1 MLLTVAIPSLMA
13 TDFKK
18 VTTVEDLQVG
28 KKVIITNTDASQ
40 GLGAQGKNNR
50 SAANVI
56 PNGDLITVDENTNA
70 DVTVLTL
77 GKSDGKF
84 TFYDQANNGYLY
96 AASSSSNYL
105 KTQTTLNDNGKAT
118 IVFSDGV
125 PTIQFK
131 GSYTRNLLRYNST
144 STLFSCYSSGQQDVA
159 IYQEYVPAAVADP
172 KITVTDGT
180 YFVGDDVNVTL
191 SCEDAEATIHYTT
204 DGTEPTAETP
214 TKETSFVLNQTE
226 AGSVTIKAIAVKNG
240 KTSNVVSKVVAIN
253 PVANTVAEYNEME
266 PGTIVRF
273 DCDLKISFAN
283 TNHIFAQDAAGNGVF
298 MYSKSGIGEAANGK
312 VIPAKGLIGKV
323 STYNSNKQ
331 LNFTGY
337 SLPELTG
344 GETIAPITVQFGAL
358 NGSYLY
364 KYVMIPDVTLTKGAD
379 VMLYN
384 VNGATGFLVNE
395 YGSDNWPED
404 VTGKTFN
411 IYGIYV
417 NMGDSK
423 GLYFIDAK
431 AVEAT
436 LESPTLDVAG
446 GIYDTEQTVNITAA
460 DGAEVRYTTNEAA
473 DIKYGVAGTDYTVG
487 NIVTIDK
494 SCTLRVIA
502 VKGEEFSKQ
511 FSEVVSAIYTMK
523 TATPTITAEAVDG
536 VYSNEE
542 GKLEVTISCPKY
554 SDNVIIAYSVDGVED
569 TFEGNSKVITINE
582 TATIKATAL
591 YGDFEVSDEATA
603 TFTWNNPNVI
613 ENATVTGDIVFA
625 KQDADKFIA
634 SGTNMKK
641 DAKYILTDNLNNE
654 YTITST
660 IEAGKTTYPLLQKNG
675 TLRLYNTNGNVIY
688 ISNNNITITKVAI
701 SHNRGEITINNNSVA
716 ATDGVSTWNA
726 PENCHQLTIIPTTSE
741 KNTDVSA
748 IAITYVGT
756 IDYYKVKDGAALIG
770 MEKGKFYQVN
780 VALEGVEANGGV
792 LYARTSEL
800 SAAPSVPGKTG
811 FDKSYEDY
819 DLTKFNQRDW
829 VAIKGLGSEYEGFA
843 LGTFIAAYD
852 GEKLTSVVSNPAK
865 SDAEIDITNI
875 NTFGVANVFYGNYE
889 NTSDFGWIDG
899 DGNPYYPFFVK
910 AKVNEVANFVGKV
923 TKDTAGEGGSFRLE
937 GSGKCGV
944 FEGKGVLLEAADGV
958 TLSVSG
964 EDYKEFKGV
973 LVAETNNT
981 LAQCGVKIVALSDL
995 ALKDPTGVAA
1005 LKADG
1010 KATVYGT
1017 EGAVVVNGADG
1028 KVMIFD
1034 AMGRMVKSVN
1044 AEGAATVAMPAG
1056 YYIVRTAGTAA
1067 KVMVK

>member
-1 MLLTVAIPSLMA
+1 MA

-18 VTTVEDLQVG
+18 VTDVSELEVG
-28 KKVIITNTDASQ
+28 KKVIITNADASY
-40 GLGAQGKNNR
+40 GLGGQATSNRTAVGLTKND
-50 SAANVI
+50 
-56 PNGDLITVDENTNA
+56 DLITVDGTTNA
-70 DVTVLTL
+70 TVTVLTL
-77 GKSDGKF
+77 GKSGELF
-84 TFYDQANNGYLY
+84 TFYDANKSGYLY
-96 AASSSSNYL
+96 AASSSKNYL
-105 KTQTTLNDNGKAT
+105 KTQKTLDDNVKCTIAIANGVAT
-118 IVFSDGV
+118 IKFQGDY
-125 PTIQFK
+125 THNWIQYNPNN
-131 GSYTRNLLRYNST
+131 GSPI
-144 STLFSCYSSGQQDVA
+144 FSCYLNAQQDVA

-172 KITVTDGT
+172 VITVADGP
-180 YFVGDDVNVTL
+180 YFVGDEVNVTL
-191 SCEDAEATIHYTT
+191 SCEDADATIHYTT
-204 DGTEPTAETP
+204 DGTEPTAET
-214 TKETSFVLNQTE
+214 TTTGTSIVLNPAA
-226 AGSVTIKAIAVKNG
+226 AGSVIIKAIAVNKNG
-240 KTSNVVSKVVAIN
+240 ETSYVVSRDVTVN
-253 PVANTVAEYNEME
+253 PVANTVADYNTLDL
-266 PGTIVRF
+266 GTIVRF

-358 NGSYLY
+358 NDSYLY

-384 VNGATGFLVNE
+384 VNGKTGFLANE
-395 YGSDNWPED
+395 YGLEDWPTLID
-404 VTGKTFN
+404 GKTFN

-423 GLYFIDAK
+423 GLYFIDAEE
-431 AVEAT
+431 VVAT
-436 LESPTLDVAG
+436 LESPTLTVEG
-446 GIYDTEQTVNITAA
+446 GIYDTKQTVNITAA
-460 DGAEVRYTTNEAA
+460 DGVEVRYTTNDAA

-487 NIVTIDK
+487 NSVTIDK

-542 GKLEVTISCPKY
+542 GKLDVTISCPEY
-554 SDNVIIAYSVDGVED
+554 SDNVIVAYSVNGVED
-569 TFEGNSKVITINE
+569 TFEGNSKVITING

-613 ENATVTGDIVFA
+613 DAEVTGNIVIADQTESALWGENVSEGTLTDEFGHVFNLTCTKTTTGNATNMTIHTSSKTFRMYKNTTVTINAGDNTKMSKIEVT
-625 KQDADKFIA
+625 K
-634 SGTNMKK
+634 SGNDNQTAAMKIDGWTVDGTTFTCNTK
-641 DAKYILTDNLNNE
+641 GGSQ
-654 YTITST
+654 TITFT
-660 IEAGKTTYPLLQKNG
+660 PTA
-675 TLRLYNTNGNVIY
+675 TNAW
-688 ISNNNITITKVAI
+688 SNIK
-701 SHNRGEITINNNSVA
+701 
-716 ATDGVSTWNA
+716 
-726 PENCHQLTIIPTTSE
+726 
-741 KNTDVSA
+741 
-748 IAITYVGT
+748 ITYLHY
-756 IDYYKVKDGAALIG
+756 DKVDDGAALIA
-770 MEKGKFYQVN
+770 MEKGKIYQVN
-780 VALEGVEANGGV
+780 VNLDGVKVNGGV

-800 SAAPSVPGKTG
+800 SAAPSVPREGHTG
-811 FDKSYEDY
+811 FDSYEDGY
-819 DLTKFNQRDW
+819 KLDEFYQRDW
-829 VAIKGLGSEYEGFA
+829 VAIKGLGSAYEGFA
-843 LGTFIAAYD
+843 VGTFIAAYD
-852 GEKLTSVVSNPAK
+852 GEKLTPVASNPVPAPG
-865 SDAEIDITNI
+865 SQVDIEL
-875 NTFGVANVFYGNYE
+875 NTFAVANVFYGNYK
-889 NTSDFGWIDG
+889 NTETLGMKND
-899 DGNPYYPFFVK
+899 YRPFFVK
-910 AKVNEVANFVGKV
+910 AKVNEVANYVGEVKAV
-923 TKDTAGEGGSFRLE
+923 TGGFELW
-937 GSGKCGV
+937 GSGVCGKLN
-944 FEGKGVLLEAADGV
+944 EKGLEIDANGIEITAS
-958 TLSVSG
+958 T
-964 EDYKEFKGV
+964 EYKQIEGV
-973 LVAETNNT
+973 LVADAAANG
-981 LAQCGVKIVALSDL
+981 GVKLVALSTPTN
-995 ALKDPTGVAA
+995 PTGVAA

>member
-1 MLLTVAIPSLMA
+1 MLLTVAIPSLLA
-13 TDFKK
+13 TDFKL
-18 VTTVEDLQVG
+18 VTDVSGLEVG
-28 KKVIITNTDASQ
+28 KKVIITNADASY
-40 GLGAQGKNNR
+40 GLGVQNSNNR
-50 SAANVI
+50 KAVALTKNV
-56 PNGDLITVDENTNA
+56 NLITVDETTNKN
-70 DVTVLTL
+70 VTVLTL
-77 GKSDGKF
+77 GQSDGKY
-84 TFYDQANNGYLY
+84 TFFDEGKGYLY

-105 KTQTTLNDNGKAT
+105 KTQATLNDNGKCTIEIANGVAT
-118 IVFSDGV
+118 IK
-125 PTIQFK
+125 FK
-131 GSYTRNLLRYNST
+131 GSNTKNWLRYNS
-144 STLFSCYSSGQQDVA
+144 SSKLFSCYSSGQQDVA

-204 DGTEPTAETP
+204 DGTEPNAETP

-253 PVANTVAEYNEME
+253 PVANTVAEYNAME
-266 PGTIVRF
+266 TGTIVRF

-358 NGSYLY
+358 NDSYLY

-384 VNGATGFLVNE
+384 VNGVTGFLANE
-395 YGSDNWPED
+395 YGLENWPTLID
-404 VTGKTFN
+404 RKTFN

-417 NMGDSK
+417 INDTERN
-423 GLYFIDAK
+423 LYFVNAK
-431 AVEAT
+431 GVVVT
-436 LESPTLDVAG
+436 LADPILDVAG
-446 GIYDTEQTVNITAA
+446 DTYDKEQTVKITAA
-460 DGAEVRYTTNEAA
+460 DGAEVRYTTNETA

-487 NIVTIDK
+487 KTLTIDK

-502 VKGEEFSKQ
+502 VKGEEFSNVL
-511 FSEVVSAIYTMK
+511 SETYVMK
-523 TATPTITAEAVDG
+523 TATPEITMGDDKKVSITTGYSDG
-536 VYSNEE
+536 VTIYYTTDGTPATTESAVYDAPFSILRGSIVNAVAKYKEFDLSDAATFNYSQEQSVTFGMEDYGVNNNTEIKDTPFTKGDVTIVYGGGGSSVTKYYTE
-542 GKLEVTISCPKY
+542 AIRLYNSNNITVSSKNGIIASVTFSGVPSGYEFGKVEVTAGKF
-554 SDNVIIAYSVDGVED
+554 SDNVWSNINAKTATLTNKKTSQVRF
-569 TFEGNSKVITINE
+569 TTITVNYILPEAAESITGINE
-582 TATIKATAL
+582 AGTYYTVN
-591 YGDFEVSDEATA
+591 FE
-603 TFTWNNPNVI
+603 
-613 ENATVTGDIVFA
+613 
-625 KQDADKFIA
+625 
-634 SGTNMKK
+634 
-641 DAKYILTDNLNNE
+641 LN
-654 YTITST
+654 
-660 IEAGKTTYPLLQKNG
+660 GQ
-675 TLRLYNTNGNVIY
+675 
-688 ISNNNITITKVAI
+688 VA
-701 SHNRGEITINNNSVA
+701 N
-716 ATDGVSTWNA
+716 D
-726 PENCHQLTIIPTTSE
+726 
-741 KNTDVSA
+741 
-748 IAITYVGT
+748 
-756 IDYYKVKDGAALIG
+756 
-770 MEKGKFYQVN
+770 
-780 VALEGVEANGGV
+780 GV
-792 LYARTSEL
+792 LYARTTDT
-800 SAAPSVPGKTG
+800 SVEASKPNKDF

-819 DLTKFNQRDW
+819 DLTKFDQRDW
-829 VAIKGLGSEYEGFA
+829 VAIEGNTELEGKTLA
-843 LGTFIAAYD
+843 TGFIARYD
-852 GEKLTSVVSNPAK
+852 GVKLTPVAAIEPQD
-865 SDAEIDITNI
+865 DAASYTL
-875 NTFGVANVFYGNYE
+875 NTFGVANVFYGNYK
-889 NTSDFGWIDG
+889 NTESLDMGG
-899 DGNPYYPFFVK
+899 YRPFFVK

-923 TKDTAGEGGSFRLE
+923 TKDSNDDGGSFRLV

-964 EDYKEFKGV
+964 DDYKEFKGV

-981 LAQCGVKIVALSDL
+981 LAQCDVKIVALS
-995 ALKDPTGVAA
+995 APTNPTGVAA

-1067 KVMVK
+1067 KVIVK